1 MKQSLQYGILLIV
14 TFLLHSLLTEAVG
27 EVTLPADSGHSKCIV
42 SQAHP
47 KRNAIDKF
55 YLFCSP
61 LSCDMGHADLSSHV
75 PADKSL
81 TRLATRMC
89 GHKGMFPFLYKHSF
103 HLYSHDPEDPIMHYI
118 YGQRKIVI

>member
-14 TFLLHSLLTEAVG
+14 TLLLHSLLTEAAG
-27 EVTLPADSGHSKCIV
+27 EVALPADLGHNKCVV

-47 KRNAIDKF
+47 KRDAIDKF
-55 YLFCSP
+55 YLFCSS
-61 LSCDMGHADLSSHV
+61 LSCDMGHADLSHV
-75 PADKSL
+75 PTDKSFIRL
-81 TRLATRMC
+81 ITRLC
-89 GHKGMFPFLYKHSF
+89 GYKGIFPLLHEHPF